1 MDLST
6 FKQMVETLENLYIEA
21 RESAA
26 SEIIARGA
34 PYDQE
39 PTAEIRIMLNL
50 VSQLDEQLSKAE
62 KAYELA
68 KEAKEIYESITRIG

>member
-1 MDLST
+1 MELSE
-6 FKQMVETLENLYIEA
+6 FKQMVETLENLYIQA

-26 SEIIARGA
+26 TEIIARGA

-39 PTAEIRIMLNL
+39 PTVEIKIMLNL

-62 KAYELA
+62 KAYALA
-68 KEAKEIYESITRIG
+68 KEAKEVFESIARIN